1 MQPTL
6 IGINSTYF
14 LLSVLSASILSTAS
28 AILFSVIWKMK
39 NSKRLLLQIFY
50 MIISGIS
57 VLYPNSC
64 RIFSWIIFITSI
76 PMAITSPN
84 MLLTRLFALVL
95 AIQSVYQLF
104 SLTYEALFL
113 TFLALT
119 LSTWLYMEHVQVTT
133 LLDLNQVHLHET
145 TRQRFVINSDD
156 LKRALAFLTFT
167 IGEFSSIFTWKRCNF
182 SNHCNRNRK
191 HVA

>member
-1 MQPTL
+1 
-6 IGINSTYF
+6 
-14 LLSVLSASILSTAS
+14 
-28 AILFSVIWKMK
+28 
-39 NSKRLLLQIFY
+39 
-50 MIISGIS
+50 
-57 VLYPNSC
+57 
-64 RIFSWIIFITSI
+64 
-76 PMAITSPN
+76 

-119 LSTWLYMEHVQVTT
+119 LSSWLYMEHVQVTT
-133 LLDLNQVHLHET
+133 LLDLNQIHLHEK

-167 IGEFSSIFTWKRCNF
+167 IGEFFFSIFTWKRCNF
-182 SNHCNRNRK
+182 SNYCNRNRK
-191 HVA
+191 YVGIEILKPKVLSYFSN

>member
-1 MQPTL
+1 
-6 IGINSTYF
+6 
-14 LLSVLSASILSTAS
+14 
-28 AILFSVIWKMK
+28 
-39 NSKRLLLQIFY
+39 
-50 MIISGIS
+50 
-57 VLYPNSC
+57 
-64 RIFSWIIFITSI
+64 
-76 PMAITSPN
+76 

-119 LSTWLYMEHVQVTT
+119 LSSWLYMEHVQVTT
-133 LLDLNQVHLHET
+133 LLDLNQIHLHEK

-167 IGEFSSIFTWKRCNF
+167 IGEFVFFQFLLGKDVIFPITVTEIENMLG
-182 SNHCNRNRK
+182 
-191 HVA
+191 